1 MIEMTGRLT
10 MTPEQIEAFGWL
22 SEAQGLG
29 TATMNLGYCYLRGHG
44 VPADKAE
51 ALRLFRLA
59 VERGEQRAADELER
73 LGERVQVRNDLPRR
87 AWEKDDCFGLPE
99 PGSPEDR
106 QIKQGLHLPPVPT
119 PLEESYFGIY
129 ASEVLRP
136 TRWRARN
143 QSRSAEP

>member
-1 MIEMTGRLT
+1 
-10 MTPEQIEAFGWL
+10 
-22 SEAQGLG
+22 
-29 TATMNLGYCYLRGHG
+29 MNLGYCYLRGHR

-99 PGSPEDR
+99 PGSPEDQ
-106 QIKQGLHLPPVPT
+106 QIKQGLHDFWKRHAAGEIQRPDASPLPPVPT